1 MTVCD
6 NGPGFQRELLGRVFD
21 PYVTSKP
28 KGTGLGL
35 AIVKKI
41 VEEHGGRIDADNRP
55 EGGARMRVVLPVKD
69 STRSATGGAARTA
82 ARQSDEEG
90 KGMTIPHIL
99 VVDDE
104 ADIRGLLKEI
114 LSEEGYEVD
123 VAANAVQARASR
135 ARQNPDLVLLDIWM
149 PDVDGITLLREWS
162 ASATDGCPVVMM
174 SGHGTVETAVE
185 ATRLGAFDFVEKP
198 LSLAKLL
205 RTVERALDAGKRRRQ
220 SGQAARAGPHGAR
233 GQEQTDATA
242 AQPSCSRSPRN
253 PRSVLLIGEP
263 GSGREAFARY
273 LHERGPRAGRPFVTL
288 IASSLR
294 EVDAESRL
302 FGRESPSGSRQTGLL
317 EEAGEGT
324 LFIHEVEDL
333 PPIGATPA
341 GGSARV
347 RAVHAPGRHR
357 AGAASARGCCRP
369 AQPGIENRAGAE
381 GVPPRSAGASEHV
394 DRARAAA
401 ARVRGGCAGA
411 AAALRGSPRRCEG
424 SAVPALQRRGAEP
437 AAQLPVAGQRARAE
451 ESRPAAADPG
461 RRRGDPAR
469 GDRARAG
476 GAGASGEPLVK
487 QDLLALPLREARE
500 QFERAYLQQQLLLC
514 NGKVGQLAKRV
525 GMERTHL
532 YRKLRSLGVD
542 FRNISED

>member
-1 MTVCD
+1 
-6 NGPGFQRELLGRVFD
+6 
-21 PYVTSKP
+21 
-28 KGTGLGL
+28 
-35 AIVKKI
+35 
-41 VEEHGGRIDADNRP
+41 
-55 EGGARMRVVLPVKD
+55 
-69 STRSATGGAARTA
+69 
-82 ARQSDEEG
+82 
-90 KGMTIPHIL
+90 MTIPHIL

-135 ARQNPDLVLLDIWM
+135 ARQTPDLVLLDIWM
-149 PDVDGITLLREWS
+149 PDVDGISLLREWS
-162 ASATDGCPVVMM
+162 ASTTDGCPVVMM

-205 RTVERALDAGKRRRQ
+205 RTVERALDAGKRRKQ
-220 SGQAARAGPHGAR
+220 SGKFLTPALMVPVGKSKQMQQLRTELQQIAGN
-233 GQEQTDATA
+233 
-242 AQPSCSRSPRN
+242 PS
-253 PRSVLLIGEP
+253 SVLLIGEP

-273 LHERGPRAGRPFVTL
+273 LHERGPRAGHPFVTL

-294 EVDAESRL
+294 EADAESRL
-302 FGRESPSGSRQTGLL
+302 FGRDGPTQASDGGARQTGLL
-317 EEAGEGT
+317 EEAAGGT

-333 PPIGATPA
+333 PPSAQRLLVGVLESGQFLRM
-341 GGSARV
+341 GGTEPVQLTARV
-347 RAVHAPGRHR
+347 LSSG
-357 AGAASARGCCRP
+357 
-369 AQPGIENRAGAE
+369 QPGIENRTGAE
-381 GVPPRSAGASEHV
+381 GFRRDLLAHLNMLIVRVPPLRDYAEDVPELLRHYV
-394 DRARAAA
+394 DRVVDTEGLQFRRFSVAAQN
-401 ARVRGGCAGA
+401 RLRNYPWPDNVRELKNLVHRLLIQG
-411 AAALRGSPRRCEG
+411 
-424 SAVPALQRRGAEP
+424 GAEEIR
-437 AAQLPVAGQRARAE
+437 LE
-451 ESRPAAADPG
+451 EIERELAVQAPP
-461 RRRGDPAR
+461 
-469 GDRARAG
+469 
-476 GAGASGEPLVK
+476 GEPLVK